1 MALAIVG
8 LEKVCPHLDSG
19 ILVVTM
25 IDFFHIS
32 LKLVEKIGWTLNYQ
46 LVNSQFR
53 RLLKAYNEDSS

>member
-32 LKLVEKIGWTLNYQ
+32 LKFGSRIKSVQVK
-46 LVNSQFR
+46 
-53 RLLKAYNEDSS
+53 